1 MVTMEEIPMA
11 KTMGTPMS
19 NRKANPK
26 VKRFYRTE
34 MHGRHAF
41 YNLAPPVLQQ
51 EEPENMR
58 GKTMRHP

>member
-1 MVTMEEIPMA
+1 M
-11 KTMGTPMS
+11 
-19 NRKANPK
+19 KANRK

-41 YNLAPPVLQQ
+41 YYLEPPARQQ